1 MESGFDGGHS
11 GWRGVHREAMMRVM
25 TTERSGPVL
34 RAEHAPTQARRLRRR
49 TADRVVGGMAGGLA
63 DYLNVDALLVRVA
76 FVGLMVFGGA
86 GLVLYVAGWLLVP
99 AEGRDDSIAQAGF
112 DRLSAR
118 LGSRGTVILVVAGVI
133 LAVVWLLAQSS
144 QACYMSLDDPNNV
157 YCSSPGLGW
166 PFDFEPASMR
176 LVVIAVLVMIAGI
189 AVLRR
194 RDGYVGRSAAADA
207 ADSEAVVR
215 TAMEPSPMEP
225 RTTEPPRPEA
235 VQRPASPLAWF
246 VLAAVLVTV
255 GLLAI
260 VSNTPDLD
268 VASAQYL
275 GAAVLVLGL
284 GLVVGTW
291 WGRARRLILLGVLF
305 LPVAATAAFITV
317 PLDGGFGEQTFQPQS
332 VGELRPEYRLAG
344 GDLWLDLTGLPAGGG
359 PMVID
364 ASVGI
369 GRLFVIVPA
378 DARLA
383 LDARV
388 NGGRLSLFGNRQ
400 IGTGLADRIERA
412 GGQGPDLLLRLETGI
427 GEIVVERTS
436 GGG

>member
-1 MESGFDGGHS
+1 
-11 GWRGVHREAMMRVM
+11 MRVM
-25 TTERSGPVL
+25 TTERSGPGL
-34 RAEHAPTQARRLRRR
+34 PAEHAPTQSRRLRRR
-49 TADRVVGGMAGGLA
+49 TADRVVGGVAGGLA

-76 FVGLMVFGGA
+76 FAGLMVFGGA

-99 AEGRDDSIAQAGF
+99 ADGRDDSIAQAAF
-112 DRLSAR
+112 DRLSVR
-118 LGSRGTVILVVAGVI
+118 LGSRGTAILVVTGVG
-133 LAVVWLLAQSS
+133 LAIVWLFAQSS
-144 QACYMSLDDPNNV
+144 QACYMSLDDPSNV

-166 PFDFEPASMR
+166 PFDVEPASLR
-176 LVVIAVLVMIAGI
+176 LVVIAVVVMIAGI

-194 RDGYVGRSAAADA
+194 RDGSGGRSAA
-207 ADSEAVVR
+207 ADSEAVVG
-215 TAMEPSPMEP
+215 TARETSLMEP
-225 RTTEPPRPEA
+225 RTIETPRPK
-235 VQRPASPLAWF
+235 VVPRPASPLAWF
-246 VLAAVLVTV
+246 VLAAALVTV

-260 VSNTPDLD
+260 VGNTPDLD

-275 GAAVLVLGL
+275 GAVVLVLGL
-284 GLVVGTW
+284 GLVVGAW

-344 GDLWLDLTGLPAGGG
+344 GDLWLDLTELPAGGG

-364 ASVGI
+364 ASVGV
-369 GRLFVIVPA
+369 GRLWVLIPA

-400 IGTGLADRIERA
+400 VGTGLADRIERA
-412 GGQGPDLLLRLETGI
+412 GGQGPDLLLRLEAGI
-427 GEIVVERTS
+427 GEIIVERAS
-436 GGG
+436 DRG

>member
-1 MESGFDGGHS
+1 MP
-11 GWRGVHREAMMRVM
+11 AM
-25 TTERSGPVL
+25 TTERSGPGL
-34 RAEHAPTQARRLRRR
+34 PPDDASTRTRHLRRR
-49 TADRVVGGMAGGLA
+49 ATDRVVGGVAGGLA

-76 FVGLMVFGGA
+76 FAGLMIFGGA
-86 GLVLYVAGWLLVP
+86 GLVLYVVGWFLVP
-99 AEGRDDSIAQAGF
+99 VEGRDASIAHAAF

-118 LGSRGTVILVVAGVI
+118 LGSRGTAILVVTGVI
-133 LAVVWLLAQSS
+133 FGVIWLFAQSS
-144 QACYMSLDDPNNV
+144 QACYMSLDDPSNV

-166 PFDFEPASMR
+166 PFDFEPSSLR
-176 LVVIAVLVMIAGI
+176 LVVIAVVVMVAGI

-194 RDGYVGRSAAADA
+194 RDGSGGPSAA
-207 ADSEAVVR
+207 ADSEAVGGITTETTTET
-215 TAMEPSPMEP
+215 TAWEP
-225 RTTEPPRPEA
+225 RTIETSRPTA
-235 VQRPASPLAWF
+235 VPRPASPLAWF
-246 VLAAVLVTV
+246 VLAAVFVTV

-260 VSNTPDLD
+260 VSNAPDLA
-268 VASAQYL
+268 VASAQYM
-275 GAAVLVLGL
+275 GAAILVLGL
-284 GLVVGTW
+284 GLIVGAW
-291 WGRARRLILLGVLF
+291 WGRARRLILFGILV

-344 GDLWLDLTGLPAGGG
+344 GDLWLDLTGLPAGDG

-369 GRLFVIVPA
+369 GRLWVLIPS

-400 IGTGLADRIERA
+400 VGTGLADRLERQ
-412 GGQGPDLLLRLETGI
+412 GGAGPDLVLRLEAGI
-427 GEIVVERTS
+427 GEIVVERAS
-436 GGG
+436 DGG